1 MSVRARTLRVIA
13 ELLAG
18 AALAGCSLATPYT
31 PPRSV
36 ARPSAGRDAGDPPPE
51 RDGTIP
57 AIAAAAQSV
66 LATDAARPSPRAT
79 LARYATLAV
88 NWNWRTLPTIE
99 RRLAAIS
106 LDQARAQALQAAAT
120 ATSGPTLSQ
129 HRITNRGRVLAI
141 AADQA
146 RPPGWWVIVT
156 TETTTAQ
163 TGYSGLPPTLHV
175 TYAHVAHI
183 HGGWVVNQW
192 QPQT

>member
-1 MSVRARTLRVIA
+1 MTTRARTLQAIA

-31 PPRSV
+31 PPHPV
-36 ARPSAGRDAGDPPPE
+36 AKPSAARDAGDPPPE

-66 LATDAARPSPRAT
+66 LATDAARPTPRAT
-79 LARYATLAV
+79 LAHYATLAV

-106 LDQARAQALQAAAT
+106 LGQARAQALQAAAT
-120 ATSGPTLSQ
+120 ATSDPTLSQ
-129 HRITNRGRVLAI
+129 HHITNQGRVVAI

-146 RPPGWWVIVT
+146 RPRGWWVIVT
-156 TETTTAQ
+156 TETTTGQ
-163 TGYSGLPPTLHV
+163 TGDSGLPPTLHV
-175 TYAHVAHI
+175 TYAQLAHGR
-183 HGGWVVNQW
+183 GGWVVNQW